1 LPEFASNAIYR
12 KSGDFRYEIR
22 KSGDFR
28 YSDPWSCAVCWP
40 SIRACLLILTAAI
53 LGPRPGLAH
62 DTESFFRLDLP
73 QGEIHG
79 TELIPH
85 IDEPMPC
92 VVLLGGTLSQDRD
105 GRYFD
110 SKAPPRDAL
119 RRLAE
124 ALQAGGYGSVRYDR
138 VGYGR
143 SKPGPR
149 WTGSYTDEAAVAA
162 AVIEA
167 TGKRRDFKKVIVL
180 GESAGAYVACL
191 AARSGTQADGYVLLG
206 ALCGPAD
213 SLYEHAFGPLAAYAD
228 ASPANLAWAMSKA
241 RYPLALARHY
251 RAMLAAAERGDD
263 EFRTD
268 DQGFALV
275 VGGLARRREELALP
289 PDAMFRHLQAPVLAL
304 AGSADRNV
312 PPAHA
317 AKVASLLKE
326 AGHNDATS
334 RLIDGVDHSFQRVPE
349 STDEQI
355 RERFELTSFQR
366 PYEAKA
372 YHAILDW
379 LYQRFPTPAE
389 GHPEQVEQV
398 AARPTAA
405 PKAAAVPQRAQDR
418 PETDPLTDVTPERLH
433 LAPGIEI
440 VPNVADAQKTA
451 GVDTLEGRIGPLIL
465 GEGSQAHFIDMQS
478 GLFVAEHPHSTESLI
493 YTVRGQWVLCS
504 AGRRQLMKA
513 GSLFRFAAGTPTG
526 YEVPFDDAALILIFK
541 GDRITKDEREF
552 IEYLKGMA
560 ARLEKDHAS
569 GTPFLLKELAAD
581 HPARVFARQVNAGFA
596 IGK

>member
-1 LPEFASNAIYR
+1 MANHSYVPFGL
-12 KSGDFRYEIR
+12 
-22 KSGDFR
+22 
-28 YSDPWSCAVCWP
+28 AVVITLATPCP
-40 SIRACLLILTAAI
+40 
-53 LGPRPGLAH
+53 AH

-105 GRYFD
+105 GRLLD

-119 RRLAE
+119 KRLAE

-143 SKPGPR
+143 SKPGPE
-149 WTGSYTDEAAVAA
+149 WTGSYADEAAVAA

-167 TGKRRDFKKVIVL
+167 TRERRDFKKVIVL
-180 GESAGAYVACL
+180 GESAGGYVACL
-191 AARSGTQADGYVLLG
+191 AANSGTQADGYVLLVRYVVHPR
-206 ALCGPAD
+206 ACTSMRSA
-213 SLYEHAFGPLAAYAD
+213 PLAAYAD

-251 RAMLAAAERGDD
+251 RPMLAAAERGDD
-263 EFRTD
+263 EFRMD

-275 VGGLARRREELALP
+275 VGGLARRREELAQP
-289 PDAMFRHLQAPVLAL
+289 PDAMFRHLKSPVLAL

-312 PPAHA
+312 PPEHA
-317 AKVASLLKE
+317 ARIAFILKE
-326 AGHNDATS
+326 AGHKDATS
-334 RLIDGVDHSFQRVPE
+334 RLIEGVDHSFQRVPA

-389 GHPEQVEQV
+389 GRPEQVEQV
-398 AARPTAA
+398 AARAT
-405 PKAAAVPQRAQDR
+405 AVP
-418 PETDPLTDVTPERLH
+418 
-433 LAPGIEI
+433 
-440 VPNVADAQKTA
+440 K
-451 GVDTLEGRIGPLIL
+451 
-465 GEGSQAHFIDMQS
+465 
-478 GLFVAEHPHSTESLI
+478 
-493 YTVRGQWVLCS
+493 VR
-504 AGRRQLMKA
+504 
-513 GSLFRFAAGTPTG
+513 
-526 YEVPFDDAALILIFK
+526 
-541 GDRITKDEREF
+541 
-552 IEYLKGMA
+552 
-560 ARLEKDHAS
+560 
-569 GTPFLLKELAAD
+569 
-581 HPARVFARQVNAGFA
+581 
-596 IGK
+596 